1 MKRKTI
7 TLTKI
12 ISLTKQTMTTSG
24 KKSENS
30 LKNERRDKMTIADL
44 KKEADK
50 LGYRLC
56 KKTKY
61 IKFLPCRCG
70 KKYPE
75 VWFTYNGVFYQC
87 PKCENII
94 EVELDNSK
102 KNK

>member
-1 MKRKTI
+1 
-7 TLTKI
+7 
-12 ISLTKQTMTTSG
+12 
-24 KKSENS
+24 
-30 LKNERRDKMTIADL
+30 MTIEEL

-87 PKCENII
+87 PKCGAR
-94 EVELDNSK
+94 SK
-102 KNK
+102 VGKTEREARINWNKGEQQ